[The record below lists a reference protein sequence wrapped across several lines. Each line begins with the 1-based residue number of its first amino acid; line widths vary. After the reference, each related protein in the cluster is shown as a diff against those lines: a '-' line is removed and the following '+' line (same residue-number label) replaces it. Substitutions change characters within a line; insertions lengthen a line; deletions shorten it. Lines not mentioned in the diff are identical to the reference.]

1 MLTRAQFKAFRK
13 DFEDAVVG
21 LEQKYRVTVSL
32 GKITYSDTEFRTPLT
47 ATKVIEGKTPE
58 QVQFEEHAALFGL
71 KPYDFGRTFAVEGM
85 QYKLVGLR
93 PSAPKWP
100 VIGQRPD
107 GGPYKFKGA
116 VLKQS
121 IG

>member
-1 MLTRAQFKAFRK
+1 MLTREQFKAFRK
-13 DFEDAVVG
+13 DFEDAVVA
-21 LEQKYRVTVSL
+21 LEQKYSFTLRL

-71 KPYDFGRTFAVEGM
+71 KPEDFGKTFTVDGKE
-85 QYKLVGLR
+85 YRLIGLR
-93 PSAPKWP
+93 PSAPAWP
-100 VIGQRPD
+100 VIGRRAD
-107 GGPYKFKGA
+107 GKPFKFKGA
-116 VLKQS
+116 VLKQI

>member
-1 MLTRAQFKAFRK
+1 MLTRAQFKTFRK

-21 LEQKYRVTVSL
+21 LEQKYGLTLSL

-47 ATKVIEGKTPE
+47 ATKVIEGKTSE
-58 QVQFEEHAALFGL
+58 QVQFEEHASLFGL
-71 KPYDFGRTFAVEGM
+71 KPEDFGKTFTVDGKE
-85 QYKLVGLR
+85 YKLIGLC

-100 VIGQRPD
+100 VVGQRVD
-107 GGPYKFKGA
+107 GERFKFKGA
-116 VLKQS
+116 VLQQI